1 MSLPARC
8 SACICILD
16 SRDLIAQLGSE
27 VATVLSSALDRVVDL
42 AATGRI
48 DRSSLRALRNEID
61 QARRAGIMGQQWV
74 RLSGAD
80 LQLQRERLDLT
91 QSLRETLQHR
101 TREIEARGLEVRS
114 QFEQAEVM
122 ADSTLLYAL
131 LQALL
136 DWSFQHAISRI
147 DLRLDIKSWPSHARL
162 VCVFSYLPP
171 DELQP
176 APSARTEKEEPRLS
190 GLSWRLLQQT
200 ALVLGLP
207 LQRSDNAG
215 RTQLVLEFP
224 ETLTARLDKPQGL
237 EGLDADDTGLQVQ
250 QDQPLAGRRVLV
262 LAPRREVRSAVRE
275 ALRPMGL
282 MVAIVAT
289 IDEALQACATD
300 VPHALIY
307 EENTAAG
314 DDLELLRLGLLK
326 ESPQMAFICI
336 TDEGK
341 AFEVLRVGGGHLARV
356 GKAAIQ
362 ESLPTALLFEL
373 SRQP

>member
-1 MSLPARC
+1 M
-8 SACICILD
+8 D
-16 SRDLIAQLGSE
+16 SRDLVAQLGSE

-48 DRSSLRALRNEID
+48 DSSSLRALRHEID
-61 QARRAGIMGQQWV
+61 QARRAGIMGQQLM
-74 RLSGAD
+74 RLSSAD

-91 QSLRETLQHR
+91 HSLRETLQQR
-101 TREIEARGLEVRS
+101 EREIGSRGIEVRH

-122 ADSTLLYAL
+122 ADSTLLYTL
-131 LQALL
+131 LQAVL
-136 DWSFQHAISRI
+136 DWSFQHAVSRI

-162 VCVFSYLPP
+162 ACVFSYLPP
-171 DELQP
+171 DEMPL
-176 APSARTEKEEPRLS
+176 APSARAEREDPRLS
-190 GLSWRLLQQT
+190 TLSWRLVQQT
-200 ALVLGLP
+200 ATVLGLRFG
-207 LQRSDNAG
+207 RSDNAG

-250 QDQPLAGRRVLV
+250 QNQPLAGRRVLV
-262 LAPRREVRSAVRE
+262 LAPRRDVRNAVRE

-289 IDEALQACATD
+289 IDEALQACAAD

-307 EENTAAG
+307 EQDTAG
-314 DDLELLRLGLLK
+314 DDLELLRMGLLK

-336 TDEGK
+336 ADEGK
-341 AFEVLRVGGGHLARV
+341 AFEVLVVDGHHLARV
-356 GKAAIQ
+356 SKTAIQ
-362 ESLPTALLFEL
+362 EALPTALLFEL
-373 SRQP
+373 SRQG